1 VDQDGRPVEKARIE
15 YSITDMSPEGRTMRE
30 TLSEPDGSFQIGGVR
45 GHSLV
50 VRVSKEGYLQFQDS
64 RRGFSYGGLGGSRG
78 VHQPNPQSPEIFRLQ
93 RKGEAVPLVRNER
106 LWGVPPDGQIYS
118 VDLLRGKVER
128 ASHNRGFG
136 IQFERTEPN
145 GGGEFSWKLTF
156 HSEPGGGFI
165 RTEDEF
171 TMVAPASGYQPKIEV
186 EGRGTSAVETPLT
199 LLYRSPDGNQHAR
212 LDMRIIPKYSQN
224 GAIDIRYVVNPDGGN
239 SLYSEPGKAIKVTTH
254 RDGSISL
261 IYPKGYEPKT
271 P

>member
-1 VDQDGRPVEKARIE
+1 
-15 YSITDMSPEGRTMRE
+15 MSPEGRTMRE

-106 LWGVPPDGQIYS
+106 LLELVIDGPPLWVDVYTLQGKAVAIGDVFSLSAKTVDSSGRRRVAYQIA
-118 VDLLRGKVER
+118 V
-128 ASHNRGFG
+128 
-136 IQFERTEPN
+136 
-145 GGGEFSWKLTF
+145 
-156 HSEPGGGFI
+156 PGGGILPTLEEFPTMAPEQNYQESILVTPEEIGDYQYFFTFPSGI
-165 RTEDEF
+165 RGRLKLNLVPGSPT
-171 TMVAPASGYQPKIEV
+171 VKIV
-186 EGRGTSAVETPLT
+186 EA
-199 LLYRSPDGNQHAR
+199 
-212 LDMRIIPKYSQN
+212 
-224 GAIDIRYVVNPDGGN
+224 VVNPDGGRN
-239 SLYSEPGKAIKVTTH
+239 LEYDPKLRIQVRTH
-254 RDGSISL
+254 RDGSTSL